1 MSSSGA
7 VVLAAAYLM
16 PLVYLTWSCFYGKV
30 SPADP
35 WRAKG
40 LEWRTSSPPPKRNFL
55 HTPIVTDEPY
65 DYHGPDTAPNRMR
78 ARSTWP
84 ERRCVSPRVVRV
96 AAMTDLA
103 GAVRVAPDPLREPW
117 SELARQREA
126 ATFGMWLF
134 LMSEML
140 FFGALF
146 MAFSF
151 SRAFSPAAF
160 MEGARHTEIA
170 YGAANTV
177 VLVTSSLTVT
187 LAVRAADIGRA
198 RLAAI
203 FLAGTATLGLLFLVI
218 KGFEYRDDLRHHL
231 FPGAG
236 FALGQNAAQVFWAF
250 YWAMTGIHAI
260 HLAIGIALVLRLS
273 GSARRWRI
281 SATSPQF
288 EVVSLYWYLGRRLLA
303 RSVSGSLCG
312 GALMSETAAPRG
324 LQWLGPLVAWTRS
337 CAASQ
342 R

>member
-1 MSSSGA
+1 
-7 VVLAAAYLM
+7 
-16 PLVYLTWSCFYGKV
+16 
-30 SPADP
+30 
-35 WRAKG
+35 
-40 LEWRTSSPPPKRNFL
+40 
-55 HTPIVTDEPY
+55 
-65 DYHGPDTAPNRMR
+65 
-78 ARSTWP
+78 
-84 ERRCVSPRVVRV
+84 
-96 AAMTDLA
+96 MTDSA

-260 HLAIGIALVLRLS
+260 HLAIGIALVLRLFWL
-273 GSARRWRI
+273 ARRRRHQRDVAAI
-281 SATSPQF
+281 RGRVALLAS
-288 EVVSLYWYLGRRLLA
+288 GRRLLA

-324 LQWLGPLVAWTRS
+324 LQWLGPLVAWILIL
-337 CAASQ
+337 CGVAAVTWLGTAPPSQ
-342 R
+342 RQSIAALALAAAMLLALAFGLVGVGRNPALLRLVAGAAFLFLALMFMLSFVDLMTRLN

>member
-1 MSSSGA
+1 M
-7 VVLAAAYLM
+7 VML
-16 PLVYLTWSCFYGKV
+16 YGKV

-65 DYHGPDTAPNRMR
+65 DYHDPETGPEPQARPVDTAR
-78 ARSTWP
+78 APLRFAAGG
-84 ERRCVSPRVVRV
+84 EGRRPWLT
-96 AAMTDLA
+96 AA
-103 GAVRVAPDPLREPW
+103 GAVRIAPDPLREPW

-198 RLAAI
+198 KLAASLSRRERRRSGFF
-203 FLAGTATLGLLFLVI
+203 FLSSRASNIATTFDI
-218 KGFEYRDDLRHHL
+218 ISSRAR
-231 FPGAG
+231 AS
-236 FALGQNAAQVFWAF
+236 
-250 YWAMTGIHAI
+250 
-260 HLAIGIALVLRLS
+260 R
-273 GSARRWRI
+273 SARTPRK
-281 SATSPQF
+281 SSGPST
-288 EVVSLYWYLGRRLLA
+288 GR
-303 RSVSGSLCG
+303 
-312 GALMSETAAPRG
+312 
-324 LQWLGPLVAWTRS
+324 
-337 CAASQ
+337 
-342 R
+342 